1 MESSDFMW
9 LAGDTDINNK
19 ELFNFQFSH
28 IFYRDNYINSNYFK
42 NLNDLITKI
51 KPLSLIRI
59 KANLMI
65 TMVIRLLMVKKQTVN
80 KIGQFFSILKK
91 NIMGQVLQTVIIE

>member
-59 KANLMI
+59 KANLNSI
-65 TMVIRLLMVKKQTVN
+65 THKIVKR
-80 KIGQFFSILKK
+80 
-91 NIMGQVLQTVIIE
+91 